1 MVFIWA
7 SSICMILFAKEYFN
21 TFAAHFMNKHYYAAI
36 LAGGLGTRFWPKS
49 RASLP
54 KQFLD
59 ILNTGETLIQSAYK
73 RYASFIA
80 PQNIFIITTD
90 EYVDIVRKQLP
101 QMNPENILAE
111 PSRKNTAPCVA
122 YMSFKLLQKDPSAT
136 LIIAPS
142 DHVVTDVKTFER
154 LSLKGLSFAQKE
166 HAFVTLGIKPTYPNT
181 GYGYIQYDTAPGNE
195 KNVFKVKTFTEKP
208 DLELAK
214 TFLSSGDFLW
224 NAGIF
229 MWNVK
234 DVVDAFEQYQPEMH
248 ELFASEKENLNTEAE
263 KKAIQRIYPLCVS
276 ISIDY
281 AIMEKANNVYVI
293 PAAFGWSDLGTWNS
307 AYSNLKKDQ
316 KGNALAGDNIINID
330 STNSMIS
337 ANHEKLL
344 VLQGLDDFIVVDTND
359 VLLICKKE
367 KEQQVKEF
375 LAEVKKKKGEK
386 YL

>member
-1 MVFIWA
+1 
-7 SSICMILFAKEYFN
+7 
-21 TFAAHFMNKHYYAAI
+21 
-36 LAGGLGTRFWPKS
+36 
-49 RASLP
+49 
-54 KQFLD
+54 
-59 ILNTGETLIQSAYK
+59 
-73 RYASFIA
+73 
-80 PQNIFIITTD
+80 
-90 EYVDIVRKQLP
+90 
-101 QMNPENILAE
+101 
-111 PSRKNTAPCVA
+111 
-122 YMSFKLLQKDPSAT
+122 
-136 LIIAPS
+136 
-142 DHVVTDVKTFER
+142 
-154 LSLKGLSFAQKE
+154 
-166 HAFVTLGIKPTYPNT
+166 
-181 GYGYIQYDTAPGNE
+181 
-195 KNVFKVKTFTEKP
+195 
-208 DLELAK
+208 
-214 TFLSSGDFLW
+214 
-224 NAGIF
+224 
-229 MWNVK
+229 
-234 DVVDAFEQYQPEMH
+234 VDAFEQYEPEMH
-248 ELFASEKENLNTEAE
+248 ELFTSEKDNFNTEKE
-263 KKAIQRIYPLCVS
+263 KEAINRIYPLCVS